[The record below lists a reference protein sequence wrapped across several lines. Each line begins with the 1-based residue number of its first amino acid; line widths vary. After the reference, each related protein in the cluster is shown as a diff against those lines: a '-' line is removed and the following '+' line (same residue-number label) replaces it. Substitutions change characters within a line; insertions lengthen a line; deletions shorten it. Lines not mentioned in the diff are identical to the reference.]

1 MLKNRKLNI
10 ELEAGVDEAGAGCG
24 FGPVFA
30 AACILP
36 IDWSNPELNDSKK
49 LTEKK
54 RERLFDIIL
63 KEALSYSITEV
74 SAEKID
80 QINILQARFLAMDQS
95 IKSLSLKPEHIL
107 IDGDKFYKTYPI
119 PFTCVVKGDST
130 YTSIAAASILA
141 KVTRDRTMLEL
152 SKKYDKW
159 NIQKNKGYLTK
170 RHIELIKENGL
181 SELHRKTFCTKIQKI
196 SIN

>member
-1 MLKNRKLNI
+1 MLKSRNLDI
-10 ELEAGVDEAGAGCG
+10 LLEAGTDEAGAGCG
-24 FGPVFA
+24 FGPVVA
-30 AACILP
+30 ASVIMP
-36 IDWSNPELNDSKK
+36 IDWSHSELNDSKK

-54 RERLFDIIL
+54 REKLFDIIL

-80 QINILQARFLAMDQS
+80 EINILQARFLAMDQCL
-95 IKSLSLKPEHIL
+95 KSMSLKPEHVL

-130 YTSIAAASILA
+130 YTSIAAASVLA
-141 KVTRDRTMLEL
+141 KVSRDRSMIEL
-152 SKKYDKW
+152 AKQYDKW
-159 NIQKNKGYLTK
+159 DIQKHKGYLTK

-181 SELHRKTFCTKIQKI
+181 SELHRKTFDTNFI
-196 SIN
+196 